1 MMPYVRIG
9 MASLLLTG
17 AAAASA
23 SAQTEEHKFAL
34 GGDFLVRVAPA
45 DRAHGANDFGLIWR
59 FGRSHTGWGWA
70 YGLNWFSTDVD
81 QSIGGLST
89 ELGELRVRPFMA
101 GYGYTHVIN
110 SRTSIQADV
119 LGGYA
124 FTSFQLIPSAS
135 DVYRD
140 RLGARSVG
148 VTAGNTF
155 VAKPEVGVWF
165 DVSRKVGV
173 NVSAGYMVARPTL
186 TVNSSLGSDQQRF
199 QADMFMLWV
208 GAVYKIF

>member
-1 MMPYVRIG
+1 MRI
-9 MASLLLTG
+9 AATALLLTL

-23 SAQTEEHKFAL
+23 DAQTDEHKLAL
-34 GGDFLVRVAPA
+34 GANFRLRVAPD
-45 DRAHGANDFGLIWR
+45 DRAHGANDFGFIWR
-59 FGRSHTGWGWA
+59 FGHQHGWGWTA
-70 YGLNWFSTDVD
+70 GFNWFSTDVD
-81 QSIGGLST
+81 QSIGGLTT
-89 ELGELRVRPFMA
+89 EIGELRVRPLMA

-110 SRTSIQADV
+110 SRTSVEANL

-124 FTSFQLIPSAS
+124 FASFQLMPSAS

-140 RLGARSVG
+140 RLGAQSVA
-148 VTAGNTF
+148 VTAGKTF
-155 VAKPEVGVWF
+155 VANPQVGVWF

-186 TVNSSLGSDQQRF
+186 TVNSSLGSDVQHF
-199 QADMFMLWV
+199 KADMFMFGV

>member
-1 MMPYVRIG
+1 MSHSARIG
-9 MASLLLTG
+9 IAALLLTA

-34 GGDFLVRVAPA
+34 GSDFRVRVAPT
-45 DRAHGANDFGLIWR
+45 DRAHGANDFGLLWR
-59 FGRSHTGWGWA
+59 FGRSHTGWGWTF
-70 YGLNWFSTDVD
+70 GFNWFSTDVD
-81 QSIGGLST
+81 QSIGRLST
-89 ELGELRVRPFMA
+89 ELGELAVRPVMA

-110 SRTSIQADV
+110 ARTSVQANL

-124 FTSFQLIPSAS
+124 FTSFHLLPSAS

-140 RLGARSVG
+140 RLGAQSVG
-148 VTAGNTF
+148 VTTRSTF

-173 NVSAGYMVARPTL
+173 NVSAGYMFARPTL
-186 TVNSSLGSDQQRF
+186 TVTSSLGSDGQHF
-199 QADMFMLWV
+199 QADMFMLRV